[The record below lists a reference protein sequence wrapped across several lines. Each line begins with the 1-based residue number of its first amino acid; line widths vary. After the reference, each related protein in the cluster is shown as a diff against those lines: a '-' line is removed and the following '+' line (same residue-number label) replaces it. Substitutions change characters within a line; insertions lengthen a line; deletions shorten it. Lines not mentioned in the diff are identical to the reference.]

1 VTVETYGVEQLLRDL
16 REYTCPVH
24 GCEASLS
31 SGSLLC
37 RGHWRL
43 VPSDLKREVWEAV
56 RKIDRIGKRYE
67 TAQDGSPRQARL
79 ADEWLGA
86 ETICREVQLR
96 AVIVASERAG
106 ARPDDVGSAGQTTP
120 RKGGCMKIKTS
131 VNSDGCA
138 TVAIINPETQET
150 IDTRSVEPGQ
160 EVEITAVNAH
170 DPADLQ
176 VGEVCAIA
184 APVAGEGG
192 EGAQDAGAGEGGEA
206 AGAGEGEAAAGEG
219 AGEGS
224 ATGEGESATP

>member
-1 VTVETYGVEQLLRDL
+1 MTVETYGVEQLLRDL

-24 GCEASLS
+24 GCEAAPR

-37 RGHWRL
+37 PGHWRL
-43 VPSDLKREVWEAV
+43 VPADQKREVYEIV
-56 RKIDRIGKRYE
+56 RRIERLAKRYD

-79 ADEWLGA
+79 ADEWLRD

-160 EVEITAVNAH
+160 EVEITAVN
-170 DPADLQ
+170 PADLH

-184 APVAGEGG
+184 AP
-192 EGAQDAGAGEGGEA
+192 A